1 MKLTKILALNYI
13 RWKFRVLSLIS
24 PRKSAVAAFEL
35 FCTPLEKSKK
45 QTPPV
50 FKFAEPVYELFNGK
64 KLKGYRWNKGQPV
77 KILILHGFASAAHK
91 FHRYVLPL
99 IEKGYEVIAFDAPGH
114 GSSEGSTINALD
126 YKMMIKK
133 VMEHHGPI
141 NGFITHSF
149 GGLAVSLA
157 LEETPHDENTKVV
170 LIAPAT
176 ETTTAID
183 TAFKTLGIT
192 NKKVRAEFDK
202 IILEVSGQK
211 PEWFS
216 VNRAMNNIT
225 AKVLW
230 VHDEYDD
237 TTPLTDALK
246 TKEQRLP
253 NVQFIITRG
262 LGHRRIYSD
271 EDVMNRVVEFL

>member
-24 PRKSAVAAFEL
+24 VRKTAVAAFNL

-64 KLKGYRWNKGQPV
+64 KLKGYRWNKGQPH

-91 FHRYVLPL
+91 FHRYILPL
-99 IEKGYEVIAFDAPGH
+99 IEKGYEVLAFDAPAH
-114 GSSEGSTINALD
+114 GSSEGDTINALE
-126 YKMMIKK
+126 YKQVIKK
-133 VMEHHGPI
+133 VMENHGPLT
-141 NGFITHSF
+141 GFISHSF
-149 GGLAVSLA
+149 GGLAISLA
-157 LEETPHDENTKVV
+157 LEEMPHDENVKVV

-183 TAFKTLGIT
+183 GAFKMLGIS

-202 IILEVSGQK
+202 IIFEMSGQK

-216 VNRAMNNIT
+216 VNRAIANIK

-230 VHDEYDD
+230 IHDEYDD
-237 TTPLTDALK
+237 TTPLTDALI
-246 TKEQRLP
+246 TKDQRLH
-253 NVQFIITRG
+253 NVEFVITRG
-262 LGHRRIYSD
+262 LGHSRIYSD
-271 EDVMNRVVEFL
+271 EDVINKVVDFL

>member
-1 MKLTKILALNYI
+1 MKLTKLLALNYI
-13 RWKFRVLSLIS
+13 RLKFRVLSLIS
-24 PRKSAVAAFEL
+24 VRKTAMEAFKL

-50 FKFAEPVYELFNGK
+50 FKFAEPVYELFNGH
-64 KLKGYRWNKGQPV
+64 KLKGYRWNKGQPTKV
-77 KILILHGFASAAHK
+77 LILHGFASAAHK

-99 IEKGYEVIAFDAPGH
+99 IEKGYEVMAFDAPAH
-114 GSSEGSTINALD
+114 GSSGGDTVNALE
-126 YKMMIKK
+126 YKRMIQK
-133 VMEHHGPI
+133 VMENHGPI
-141 NGFITHSF
+141 HGFISHSF

-157 LEETPHDENTKVV
+157 LEETVHDENTKVV

-183 TAFKTLGIT
+183 NAFKMLGIS
-192 NKKVRAEFDK
+192 NKKVRNEFEK
-202 IILEVSGQK
+202 IIVDMSGQK

-216 VNRAMNNIT
+216 VNRAVTNMK

-230 VHDEYDD
+230 IHDEYDD

-246 TKEQRLP
+246 TKDQRLP
-253 NVQFIITRG
+253 NVEFVVTRG
-262 LGHRRIYSD
+262 LGHSRIYSD
-271 EDVMNRVVEFL
+271 EEVMERVIGFL

>member
-1 MKLTKILALNYI
+1 MKLTKLLALNYI
-13 RWKFRVLSLIS
+13 KLKFRVLSLIS
-24 PRKSAVAAFEL
+24 ARKTAVAAFEL
-35 FCTPLEKSKK
+35 FCTPMDKSKK

-50 FKFAEPVYELFNGK
+50 FKFAEPVYELFNGQ
-64 KLKGYRWNKGQPV
+64 KLKGYRWNKGQKT

-99 IEKGYEVIAFDAPGH
+99 IEKGYEVIAFDAPAH
-114 GSSEGSTINALD
+114 GSSGGNTINAVE

-133 VMEHHGPI
+133 VVENHGPV

-157 LEETPHDENTKVV
+157 LEELLHDNNTKVV

-183 TAFKTLGIT
+183 NAFKMLGIH
-192 NKKVRAEFDK
+192 NKKVRAEFDN
-202 IILEVSGQK
+202 IIFEMSGQK

-216 VNRAMNNIT
+216 VNRAISNIN

-246 TKEQRLP
+246 TKDQRLP
-253 NVQFIITRG
+253 NIEFVVTRG
-262 LGHRRIYSD
+262 LGHKRIYSD
-271 EDVMNRVVEFL
+271 EEVMNRIIDFL

>member
-1 MKLTKILALNYI
+1 MKLTKLLALNYI
-13 RWKFRVLSLIS
+13 RLKFRVLSLVS
-24 PRKSAVAAFEL
+24 VRKTALEAFKL

-50 FKFAEPVYELFNGK
+50 FKFSEPIYELFNGH

-77 KILILHGFASAAHK
+77 KILVLHGFASAAHK

-99 IEKGYEVIAFDAPGH
+99 IEKGYEVIAFDAPAH
-114 GSSEGSTINALD
+114 GSSGGNTINALE
-126 YKMMIKK
+126 YKMMIQK
-133 VMEHHGPI
+133 VMENHGPI

-157 LEETPHDENTKVV
+157 LEETVHDDNTKVV

-183 TAFKTLGIT
+183 NAFKQLGIS
-192 NKKVRAEFDK
+192 NKKVRSEFDK
-202 IILEVSGQK
+202 IIFEISGQK

-216 VNRAMNNIT
+216 VNRAMTNIK

-230 VHDEYDD
+230 IHDEYDD
-237 TTPLTDALK
+237 TTPLTDALQ
-246 TKEQRLP
+246 TKDKRLP
-253 NVQFIITRG
+253 NVEFVVTRG

-271 EDVMNRVVEFL
+271 EEVMNRIIEFL

>member
-13 RWKFRVLSLIS
+13 RLKFRVLSLVS
-24 PRKSAVAAFEL
+24 VRKTAVAAFRL

-50 FKFAEPVYELFNGK
+50 FKFAEPIYELFNGH
-64 KLKGYRWNKGQPV
+64 KLKGYRWNKGQPT

-99 IEKGYEVIAFDAPGH
+99 IEKGYEVIAFDAPAH
-114 GSSEGSTINALD
+114 GSSGGDTVNVLE

-133 VMEHHGPI
+133 VVENYGPVQ
-141 NGFITHSF
+141 GFIAHSF
-149 GGLAVSLA
+149 GGLAISLL
-157 LEETPHDENTKVV
+157 LEETPHDADTKVV

-183 TAFKTLGIT
+183 NAFKLLGIS
-192 NKKVRAEFDK
+192 NKKVRAAFNQLIE
-202 IILEVSGQK
+202 EMSGQK

-216 VNRAMNNIT
+216 VNRAMNNIN
-225 AKVLW
+225 ARVLW
-230 VHDEYDD
+230 IHDEYDD
-237 TTPLTDALK
+237 TTPLIDALK
-246 TKEQRLP
+246 TKDQRLP
-253 NVQFIITRG
+253 NVEFVVTRG
-262 LGHRRIYSD
+262 LGHSRIYSD
-271 EDVMNRVVEFL
+271 EEVMNRVVEFL

>member
-13 RWKFRVLSLIS
+13 RFKFRVLSLIS
-24 PRKSAVAAFEL
+24 ARKTAVAAFRL

-50 FKFAEPVYELFNGK
+50 FKFAEPIYELFNGQ

-99 IEKGYEVIAFDAPGH
+99 IEKGYEVIAFDAPAH
-114 GSSEGSTINALD
+114 GSSGGNTINALE

-133 VMEHHGPI
+133 VMENYGPV
-141 NGFITHSF
+141 NGFISHSF
-149 GGLAVSLA
+149 GGLAVSL
-157 LEETPHDENTKVV
+157 LMEEIPHDENTKVV

-183 TAFKTLGIT
+183 AAFKMLGIS
-192 NKKVRAEFDK
+192 NKKVREEFDK
-202 IILEVSGQK
+202 IIFEVSGQQ

-216 VNRAMNNIT
+216 VNRAVTNMK

-230 VHDEYDD
+230 IHDEYDD

-246 TKEQRLP
+246 TKDQRLP
-253 NVQFIITRG
+253 NVEFVVTRG

-271 EDVMNRVVEFL
+271 DDVIERVVNFL

>member
-202 IILEVSGQK
+202 IILELSGQK

-271 EDVMNRVVEFL
+271 EDVMNRVIEFL

>member
-24 PRKSAVAAFEL
+24 PRKTAVEAFKL

-50 FKFAEPVYELFNGK
+50 FKFAEPIYELFNGN

-114 GSSEGSTINALD
+114 GSSEGATINALE

-133 VMEHHGPI
+133 VMQDHGPI

-157 LEETPHDENTKVV
+157 LEEMPHDENTKVV

-183 TAFKTLGIT
+183 GAFKMLGIK

-202 IILEVSGQK
+202 IIVEISGQQ

-216 VNRAMNNIT
+216 VTRALNNIK

-230 VHDEYDD
+230 LHDAYDD

-246 TKEQRLP
+246 TKDQRLP
-253 NVQFIITRG
+253 NVEFVITSG

-271 EDVMNRVVEFL
+271 EEVMNKVIDFL

>member
-13 RWKFRVLSLIS
+13 RLKFRVLSLIS
-24 PRKSAVAAFEL
+24 ARKSAVAAFRL

-64 KLKGYRWNKGQPV
+64 KLKGYRWNKGQQNKV
-77 KILILHGFASAAHK
+77 LILHGFASAAHK

-99 IEKGYEVIAFDAPGH
+99 IEKGCEVIAFDAPAH
-114 GSSEGSTINALD
+114 GSSEGDTINALE

-133 VMEHHGPI
+133 VMENHGPI
-141 NGFITHSF
+141 SGFISHSF

-183 TAFKTLGIT
+183 NAFKLLGIQ

-202 IILEVSGQK
+202 IIVEMSGQK

-216 VNRAMNNIT
+216 VNRAVTNMK

-230 VHDEYDD
+230 IHDEYDD
-237 TTPLTDALK
+237 TTPLIDALK
-246 TKEQRLP
+246 TKDQRLP
-253 NVQFIITRG
+253 NVEFVVTRG
-262 LGHRRIYSD
+262 LGHRKIYSD
-271 EDVMNRVVEFL
+271 EDVMNRIIEFL

>member
-1 MKLTKILALNYI
+1 MKLTKIIALNYI
-13 RWKFRVLSLIS
+13 RWKFRVLSLVS
-24 PRKSAVAAFEL
+24 PRKSAVVAFQL

-183 TAFKTLGIT
+183 GAFKMLGIT

-202 IILEVSGQK
+202 IIFELSGQK

-216 VNRAMNNIT
+216 VNRAMNNIK
-225 AKVLW
+225 ASVLW
-230 VHDEYDD
+230 IHDEYDD

-246 TKEQRLP
+246 IKEKRLP
-253 NVQFIITRG
+253 NVEFVITRG
-262 LGHRRIYSD
+262 LGHTKIYID
-271 EDVMNRVVEFL
+271 QDVMDRVINFL

>member
-246 TKEQRLP
+246 TKDQRLP
-253 NVQFIITRG
+253 NVEFVVTRG
-262 LGHRRIYSD
+262 LGHSRIYSD